1 MKDDEYKGYYCLLI
15 AILCNL
21 NAAEASTMYEYGP
34 DHPLCRKILKKKVRK
49 PSIKKLKES
58 EMAAAMKA
66 LLDQGYSQDAVS
78 ERTVQ
83 CVWTTDY
90 FSFCGKVWKILYKV
104 VQSLSYPEE
113 TQDFWFC
120 APDLSCQNVV

>member
-49 PSIKKLKES
+49 PSIKKLKET
-58 EMAAAMKA
+58 EQAVAMKA
-66 LLDQGYSQDAVS
+66 LLIRDTARMQY
-78 ERTVQ
+78 RKH
-83 CVWTTDY
+83 
-90 FSFCGKVWKILYKV
+90 FSVFHLRSGA
-104 VQSLSYPEE
+104 E
-113 TQDFWFC
+113 
-120 APDLSCQNVV
+120 

>member
-49 PSIKKLKES
+49 PSIKKLKE
-58 EMAAAMKA
+58 
-66 LLDQGYSQDAVS
+66 
-78 ERTVQ
+78 
-83 CVWTTDY
+83 
-90 FSFCGKVWKILYKV
+90 
-104 VQSLSYPEE
+104 
-113 TQDFWFC
+113 
-120 APDLSCQNVV
+120 

>member
-49 PSIKKLKES
+49 PSIK
-58 EMAAAMKA
+58 A
-66 LLDQGYSQDAVS
+66 QGIRNGSGYEGSS
-78 ERTVQ
+78 
-83 CVWTTDY
+83 
-90 FSFCGKVWKILYKV
+90 
-104 VQSLSYPEE
+104 
-113 TQDFWFC
+113 
-120 APDLSCQNVV
+120 

>member
-49 PSIKKLKES
+49 PSIKAKGNRTGS
-58 EMAAAMKA
+58 
-66 LLDQGYSQDAVS
+66 GYEGSS
-78 ERTVQ
+78 
-83 CVWTTDY
+83 
-90 FSFCGKVWKILYKV
+90 
-104 VQSLSYPEE
+104 
-113 TQDFWFC
+113 
-120 APDLSCQNVV
+120 

>member
-66 LLDQGYSQDAVS
+66 LLDQPGCSIGSISV
-78 ERTVQ
+78 
-83 CVWTTDY
+83 
-90 FSFCGKVWKILYKV
+90 FSIYGQAQSKKINRK
-104 VQSLSYPEE
+104 EGNE
-113 TQDFWFC
+113 
-120 APDLSCQNVV
+120 

>member
-34 DHPLCRKILKKKVRK
+34 DHPLCWKILKKKVRK

-58 EMAAAMKA
+58 EMAAAMN
-66 LLDQGYSQDAVS
+66 AVS
-78 ERTVQ
+78 EAFQCFPSTVRRR
-83 CVWTTDY
+83 VRKLTER
-90 FSFCGKVWKILYKV
+90 K
-104 VQSLSYPEE
+104 E
-113 TQDFWFC
+113 TNDRSEIDC
-120 APDLSCQNVV
+120 RNI